1 MNKYIAIYVRRSV
14 SDKEKGNNSLSI
26 PAQIADCIRFVG
38 EEAFYK
44 VYEEDGKSGKD
55 IKHRPAF
62 RQMFEDCKEGL
73 VSKIVVKKYDRFSR
87 NMREYLNITDELDKL
102 GVSVVSLCE
111 PFNTDT
117 KEGRMMRNNLLN
129 FAEFER
135 EAIAARVKDSYD
147 TKAQETG
154 FYQGGVVYF
163 GYQSSRQTINGKT
176 GSVLV
181 PYDSAVTVR
190 AMYDVYANPE
200 ASLRDVILYIN
211 ENNLPMDAPKG
222 DGTVTRGFDAP
233 NIAAVLKNPL
243 YVRADKNV
251 YEYLLKNNYRIID
264 DVDAFDG
271 KHGLFWH
278 NYRSK
283 TDRYV
288 KVGYHE
294 GLVDADVWLAVQDK
308 FSHHQIPV
316 RKGKVLR
323 SWLAGMIRCGYC
335 GHAVKVDY
343 THNPKSG
350 NSWIYFTCSGYNSV
364 RGCDS
369 SRIKLKVKDV
379 EQSVY
384 TAMKSHI
391 EEFEVAKKNESKPS
405 TEEDRL
411 KAEILK
417 IDSETAKLM
426 EKLADADEVLFGYIQ
441 DRIKVLHSN
450 KTEYEKSL
458 MLMERKIKKVN
469 TKPLIE
475 PLNRWDELAVEEKNQ
490 LAMLMIDKIYLSNEK
505 GVEIRFSF

>member
-26 PAQIADCIRFVG
+26 PAQIADCIKFVG
-38 EEAFYK
+38 EDAFYK

-62 RQMFEDCKEGL
+62 RQMFEDCREGL

-190 AMYDVYANPE
+190 AMFDVYANPE

-251 YEYLLKNNYRIID
+251 Y
-264 DVDAFDG
+264 
-271 KHGLFWH
+271 
-278 NYRSK
+278 
-283 TDRYV
+283 
-288 KVGYHE
+288 
-294 GLVDADVWLAVQDK
+294 
-308 FSHHQIPV
+308 
-316 RKGKVLR
+316 
-323 SWLAGMIRCGYC
+323 
-335 GHAVKVDY
+335 Y

-384 TAMKSHI
+384 TAMKADI
-391 EEFEVAKKNESKPS
+391 EEFEVSKKNESKSS

-475 PLNRWDELAVEEKNQ
+475 PLNRWDELTVEEKNQ
-490 LAMLMIDKIYLSNEK
+490 LAMLMIDKIFLSNEK

>member
-1 MNKYIAIYVRRSV
+1 MTSKFTAIYVRRSV

-26 PAQIADCIRFVG
+26 AAQREECIRYVG
-38 EEAFYK
+38 EEANFK
-44 VYEEDGKSGKD
+44 VYCDDGKSGKD
-55 IKHRPAF
+55 VRHRPEF
-62 RQMFEDCKEGL
+62 MQMMSDAKDGY
-73 VSKIVVKKYDRFSR
+73 IDRIIVKKYDRFSR
-87 NMREYLNITDELDKL
+87 NMREYLNITDELDRY
-102 GVSVVSLCE
+102 GVGVISLSE
-111 PFNTDT
+111 PFNTET

-163 GYQSSRQTINGKT
+163 GYQSSRQTVNGKT

-200 ASLRDVILYIN
+200 ASLRDVIMYIN
-211 ENNLPMDAPKG
+211 ENHLPMDAPKG
-222 DGTVTRGFDAP
+222 DGTVTRGFDAC

-294 GLVDADVWLAVQDK
+294 GLVDADIWRETFRTRFGRL
-308 FSHHQIPV
+308 F
-316 RKGKVLR
+316 L
-323 SWLAGMIRCGYC
+323 Y
-335 GHAVKVDY
+335 
-343 THNPKSG
+343 
-350 NSWIYFTCSGYNSV
+350 
-364 RGCDS
+364 
-369 SRIKLKVKDV
+369 
-379 EQSVY
+379 
-384 TAMKSHI
+384 
-391 EEFEVAKKNESKPS
+391 
-405 TEEDRL
+405 EEDRL
-411 KAEILK
+411 RRGGEGVPDAFLC
-417 IDSETAKLM
+417 D
-426 EKLADADEVLFGYIQ
+426 ADAGGIY
-441 DRIKVLHSN
+441 
-450 KTEYEKSL
+450 
-458 MLMERKIKKVN
+458 RKI
-469 TKPLIE
+469 
-475 PLNRWDELAVEEKNQ
+475 
-490 LAMLMIDKIYLSNEK
+490 
-505 GVEIRFSF
+505 

>member
-1 MNKYIAIYVRRSV
+1 
-14 SDKEKGNNSLSI
+14 
-26 PAQIADCIRFVG
+26 
-38 EEAFYK
+38 
-44 VYEEDGKSGKD
+44 
-55 IKHRPAF
+55 
-62 RQMFEDCKEGL
+62 
-73 VSKIVVKKYDRFSR
+73 
-87 NMREYLNITDELDKL
+87 
-102 GVSVVSLCE
+102 
-111 PFNTDT
+111 
-117 KEGRMMRNNLLN
+117 
-129 FAEFER
+129 
-135 EAIAARVKDSYD
+135 
-147 TKAQETG
+147 
-154 FYQGGVVYF
+154 
-163 GYQSSRQTINGKT
+163 
-176 GSVLV
+176 
-181 PYDSAVTVR
+181 
-190 AMYDVYANPE
+190 
-200 ASLRDVILYIN
+200 
-211 ENNLPMDAPKG
+211 
-222 DGTVTRGFDAP
+222 
-233 NIAAVLKNPL
+233 
-243 YVRADKNV
+243 
-251 YEYLLKNNYRIID
+251 
-264 DVDAFDG
+264 
-271 KHGLFWH
+271 
-278 NYRSK
+278 
-283 TDRYV
+283 
-288 KVGYHE
+288 
-294 GLVDADVWLAVQDK
+294 K
-308 FSHHQIPV
+308 FSHHHIPV

-384 TAMKSHI
+384 TAMKAHI

-475 PLNRWDELAVEEKNQ
+475 PLNRWDELTVEEKNQ
-490 LAMLMIDKIYLSNEK
+490 LAMLMIDKIFLSNEK

>member
-1 MNKYIAIYVRRSV
+1 MDKYIAIYVRRSV

-38 EEAFYK
+38 EGALYK
-44 VYEEDGKSGKD
+44 IYEEDGKSGKD

-62 RQMFEDCKEGL
+62 LRMFEDCKEGL
-73 VSKIVVKKYDRFSR
+73 ISKIVVKKYDRFSR

-135 EAIAARVKDSYD
+135 EAIAARVKDAYD

-181 PYDSAVTVR
+181 PYDSAVTVK
-190 AMYDVYANPE
+190 AMFDVYSEPE
-200 ASLRDVILYIN
+200 TSLRDVIMYIT
-211 ENNLPMDAPKG
+211 ENNLPMDAPRG
-222 DGTVTRGFDAP
+222 NGTVTRGFDAC

-294 GLVDADVWLAVQDK
+294 GIVDPDVWLAVQDK
-308 FSHHQIPV
+308 FSHHQIPI

-323 SWLAGMIRCGYC
+323 SWLSGLIRCGHC
-335 GHAVKVDY
+335 DHAVKVDY
-343 THNPKSG
+343 TYNPKSG
-350 NSWIYFTCSGYNSV
+350 NSWRYFTCSGYNSV
-364 RGCDS
+364 RGCQS
-369 SRIKLKVKDV
+369 SSIKLKVAEV
-379 EQSVY
+379 EEAVY
-384 TAMKSHI
+384 TAMKEHI
-391 EEFEVAKKNESKPS
+391 AEFEIARKSESKPS
-405 TEEDRL
+405 TEEDKLR
-411 KAEILK
+411 AEMLR
-417 IDSETAKLM
+417 IDNETAKLM
-426 EKLADADEVLFGYIQ
+426 EKLADADEILFGYIQ
-441 DRIKVLHSN
+441 DRITLIH
-450 KTEYEKSL
+450 KTKMECEKNL
-458 MLMERKIKKVN
+458 MLMERKIKKIN
-469 TKPLIE
+469 TQPLIK
-475 PLNRWDELAVEEKNQ
+475 PLNRWNELTIEEKNQ
-490 LAMLMIDKIYLSNEK
+490 LASLMIDKIYLSTES
-505 GVEIRFSF
+505 GVDVKFSF

>member
-1 MNKYIAIYVRRSV
+1 MEKYIAIYVRRSV

-26 PAQIADCIRFVG
+26 SAQIADCIKFVG
-38 EEAFYK
+38 EDSFYK

-62 RQMFEDCKEGL
+62 MRMFEDCREGL

-87 NMREYLNITDELDKL
+87 NMREYLNITDELDRL
-102 GVSVVSLCE
+102 GVSVVSLYE

-147 TKAQETG
+147 TKAVETG

-181 PYDSAVTVR
+181 PYDSAITVK
-190 AMYDVYANPE
+190 AMYDIYAQPD
-200 ASLRDVILYIN
+200 ASLRDVIMYIN
-211 ENNLPMDAPKG
+211 EHNLPMYAPQG
-222 DGTVTRGFDAP
+222 NGTVTRGFDAP

-243 YVRADKNV
+243 YVKADRTV

-264 DVDAFDG
+264 DIDAFDG

-294 GLVDADVWLAVQDK
+294 GLIDAETWLAVQEK
-308 FSHHQIPV
+308 FSGHCRPV
-316 RKGKVLR
+316 RKGRVLR
-323 SWLAGMIRCGYC
+323 SWLSGFIRCGAC
-335 GHAVKVDY
+335 GHAMKVDY
-343 THNPKSG
+343 TYNPKSG
-350 NSWIYFTCSGYNSV
+350 NSWVYFTCSGYNSV
-364 RGCDS
+364 RGCS
-369 SRIKLKVKDV
+369 TTRCGLKVKEV
-379 EQSVY
+379 ENVVFNE
-384 TAMKSHI
+384 MKKHI
-391 EEFEVAKKNESKPS
+391 EEFEISKKQKKKSSN
-405 TEEDRL
+405 EEDKIR
-411 KAEILK
+411 AEILR
-417 IDSETAKLM
+417 IDTEIGKLM
-426 EKLADADEVLFGYIQ
+426 DKVADADSVLFGYIQ
-441 DRIKVLHSN
+441 DRINQLNDSK
-450 KTEYEKSL
+450 KEYEKSL
-458 MLMERKIKKVN
+458 FHLERKVKKVC
-469 TKPLIE
+469 TKPLLE
-475 PLNRWDELAVEEKNQ
+475 LLKKWDLLSVEEKNQ
-490 LAMLMIDKIYLSNEK
+490 LAMTVIDKVYLSNEN
-505 GVEIRFSF
+505 GIDIHFAF

>member
-26 PAQIADCIRFVG
+26 PAQIADCIKFVG
-38 EEAFYK
+38 EDAFYK

-62 RQMFEDCKEGL
+62 RQMFEDCREGL

-190 AMYDVYANPE
+190 AMFDVYANPE

-211 ENNLPMDAPKG
+211 ENNLPMEAPKG

-233 NIAAVLKNPL
+233 NFAAVLKNPL
-243 YVRADKNV
+243 YVIGENGHSLSGGERQRVSIARAV
-251 YEYLLKNNYRIID
+251 LKNPGILILDEATSSLDPETEIKIQEALTRLI
-264 DVDAFDG
+264 
-271 KHGLFWH
+271 
-278 NYRSK
+278 
-283 TDRYV
+283 
-288 KVGYHE
+288 E
-294 GLVDADVWLAVQDK
+294 GRTTIAIAHRL
-308 FSHHQIPV
+308 S
-316 RKGKVLR
+316 
-323 SWLAGMIRCGYC
+323 
-335 GHAVKVDY
+335 
-343 THNPKSG
+343 T
-350 NSWIYFTCSGYNSV
+350 
-364 RGCDS
+364 
-369 SRIKLKVKDV
+369 LKN
-379 EQSVY
+379 
-384 TAMKSHI
+384 A
-391 EEFEVAKKNESKPS
+391 
-405 TEEDRL
+405 DRL
-411 KAEILK
+411 VVI
-417 IDSETAKLM
+417 
-426 EKLADADEVLFGYIQ
+426 
-441 DRIKVLHSN
+441 
-450 KTEYEKSL
+450 
-458 MLMERKIKKVN
+458 
-469 TKPLIE
+469 
-475 PLNRWDELAVEEKNQ
+475 
-490 LAMLMIDKIYLSNEK
+490 EK
-505 GVEIRFSF
+505 GRIAEVGSHNELIAQGGIYANLVAAQRQTSSLH